1 MVKIIIGG
9 SNFVQFSEWF
19 CLELGVFL
27 FFGVFLGLFV
37 FCTSSPISQAL
48 GVCSVNVDVFSPLCK
63 LTLDL

>member
-27 FFGVFLGLFV
+27 FFGFFV
-37 FCTSSPISQAL
+37 CLYILSYFSSARSMFCECGCFQP
-48 GVCSVNVDVFSPLCK
+48 
-63 LTLDL
+63 TL